1 MIFGFGKKGGN
12 DGGREHQR
20 FQASTEKVRIYG
32 EEFPLGDL
40 SLGGMAVNDYKDDA
54 TKVNQY
60 FEFVIEVQKDG
71 QTEEYRGHAQVAR
84 VGDDFMGC
92 KFTKPQPELEFSVSR
107 YLEYMETLA
116 AQ

>member
-1 MIFGFGKKGGN
+1 MPE
-12 DGGREHQR
+12 DGDGREHERIRLQD
-20 FQASTEKVRIYG
+20 EKVRIYG

-40 SLGGMAVNDYKDDA
+40 SLGGMCVNDYADDA

-71 QTEEYRGHAQVAR
+71 KSEEYRGHAQVAR
-84 VGDDFMGC
+84 LGDDFMGV

-107 YLEYMETLA
+107 YLEYLETK
-116 AQ
+116 